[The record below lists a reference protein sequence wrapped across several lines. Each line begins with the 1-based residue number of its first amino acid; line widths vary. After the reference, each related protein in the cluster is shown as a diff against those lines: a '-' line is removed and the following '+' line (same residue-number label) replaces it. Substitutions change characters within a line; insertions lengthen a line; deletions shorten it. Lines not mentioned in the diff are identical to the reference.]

1 MMDKKIKLQLLGV
14 TGNQVESGLYAV
26 VLAEEGGSRRLPI
39 IIGAS
44 EAQSIQCRLQDI
56 QTPRPLTHDLLV
68 NIMRAFGLSLLEVDL
83 HRLPSGIFAAN
94 LILFDGEREIT
105 LDSRS
110 SDAIALAAR
119 TGSPIFTTESVM
131 RQVSFDTSEKSNSS
145 QQPIT
150 DAADSEYL
158 KMQLRLDMEKAIERE
173 DYEEAARLKKKL
185 SDLEET
191 DS

>member
-44 EAQSIQCRLQDI
+44 EAQSIQCRLQEI
-56 QTPRPLTHDLLV
+56 HTPRPLTHDLLV

-83 HRLPSGIFAAN
+83 RRLPSGIFAAD

-105 LDSRS
+105 MDSRS
-110 SDAIALAAR
+110 SDAIALAVR

-131 RQVSFDTSEKSNSS
+131 KQVAFDTSEKNNAQHRQDPSA
-145 QQPIT
+145 T
-150 DAADSEYL
+150 DSEYL
-158 KMQLRLDMEKAIERE
+158 KTQLRHDMEKAIERE

-185 SDLEET
+185 SDLDET